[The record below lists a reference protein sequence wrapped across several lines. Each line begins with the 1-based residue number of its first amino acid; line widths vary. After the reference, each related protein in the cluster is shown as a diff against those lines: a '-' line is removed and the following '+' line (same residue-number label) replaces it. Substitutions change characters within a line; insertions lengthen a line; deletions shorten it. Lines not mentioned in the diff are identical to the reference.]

1 MGDDANAS
9 VCEMGGA
16 RKSTLVTVDAAWHPG
31 QLRPLSKRGTTIG
44 EINHSI
50 LQYTLVFFSSTRMYF
65 NAKTLLATAMTRRN
79 LSLYF
84 AVNHMRLSATVS
96 ARENPNESSG

>member
-1 MGDDANAS
+1 
-9 VCEMGGA
+9 
-16 RKSTLVTVDAAWHPG
+16 
-31 QLRPLSKRGTTIG
+31 
-44 EINHSI
+44 
-50 LQYTLVFFSSTRMYF
+50 MYF

-84 AVNHMRLSATVS
+84 AVNHMRLSATFS